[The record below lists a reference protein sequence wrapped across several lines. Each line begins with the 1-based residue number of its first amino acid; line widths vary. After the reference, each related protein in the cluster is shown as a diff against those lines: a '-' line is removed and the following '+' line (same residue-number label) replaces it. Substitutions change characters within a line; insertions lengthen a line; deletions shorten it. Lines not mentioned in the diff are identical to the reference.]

1 MKIKRKRRCGR
12 KNERIVAV
20 MVYLLGLANRDWS
33 ESLLWLDNN
42 SKSELA
48 VCRAATALTVA
59 ALAAAVEEDDAAA
72 AAAAANR
79 VDGAVF
85 WQDKQVQI
93 ELHGTPPW

>member
-1 MKIKRKRRCGR
+1 M
-12 KNERIVAV
+12 NAAV

-42 SKSELA
+42 SKSGVA
-48 VCRAATALTVA
+48 VCRAATAPTVA
-59 ALAAAVEEDDAAA
+59 ALAAAAVEEEDAAA

-85 WQDKQVQI
+85 WHDKQVQI
-93 ELHGTPPW
+93 ELQGTPPW

>member
-1 MKIKRKRRCGR
+1 
-12 KNERIVAV
+12 

-48 VCRAATALTVA
+48 VCRAATAPTVA
-59 ALAAAVEEDDAAA
+59 ALAALEEEDAAA

-93 ELHGTPPW
+93 ELQGTPPW